1 MSLISNG
8 INSVRAFSIA
18 TGSWPDGREI
28 QAPQTAIVKWHSILK
43 DVYYQ
48 VYVNGR
54 YSGTTYDTEQRW
66 MIVPVP
72 TSFNS
77 AIRIEVFAV
86 QPEHADMDLS
96 DELCDSI
103 TDSGRVKISLLRSQN
118 LPCGA
123 TAFIYYDNGTG
134 QIDYENPINET
145 PIIIWPTWQ
154 DKAGFGMSGFGYG
167 DFGYDSAAAVGFG
180 KGCFGQG
187 RFGLDADI
195 IQWISSPLS
204 AGVYKFAIK
213 VIDEIGNESSIVE
226 TEPVTVTPLPKP
238 AEKLKFISY
247 DKQENQL
254 VLHIS
259 NP

>member
-8 INSVRAFSIA
+8 INSVQTFSIA
-18 TGSWPDGREI
+18 AGSWPDGREI
-28 QAPQTAIVKWHSILK
+28 HAPQTAMVKWHSILK

-54 YSGTTYDTEQRW
+54 YSGTTFDTEQRQ

-72 TSFNS
+72 ISFNS

-96 DELCDSI
+96 NELCNSI
-103 TDSGRVKISLLRSQN
+103 PDSGCVKISLLRSQN
-118 LPCGA
+118 LPVGG
-123 TAFIYYDNGTG
+123 TALIFYDNGTG
-134 QIDYENPINET
+134 QIDYENPVSKKNIR
-145 PIIIWPTWQ
+145 IWPTWQ
-154 DKAGFGMSGFGYG
+154 DKAGFGMSGFGLG

-187 RFGLDADI
+187 LFGLDADI
-195 IQWISSPLS
+195 IQWISPPLA
-204 AGVYKFAIK
+204 AGIYKFAIK
-213 VIDEIGNESSIVE
+213 VIGENGNESSIIE
-226 TEPVTVTPLPKP
+226 TEPVTVTPMPGP
-238 AEKLKFISY
+238 AEKIRIISY

-254 VLHIS
+254 ILEIT
-259 NP
+259 